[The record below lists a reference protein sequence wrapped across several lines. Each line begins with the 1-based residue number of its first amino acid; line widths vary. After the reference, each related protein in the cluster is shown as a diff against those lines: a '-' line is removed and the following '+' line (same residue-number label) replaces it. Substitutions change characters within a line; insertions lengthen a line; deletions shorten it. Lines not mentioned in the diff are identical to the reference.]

1 MVSGNRVLGRT
12 YGVWEQGVWG
22 GKCMVSGNRVFGG
35 KMYGVWEQGVWGKN
49 VWCLVQGA
57 GENIWCLGT
66 GCWGEY
72 MVSGNRVLGRIY
84 GVWQQGAGENVC
96 SYRILV
102 RGNGVNS
109 QLDRPRCR

>member
-1 MVSGNRVLGRT
+1 MYGVWDRVLGRM
-12 YGVWEQGVWG
+12 YGVWDQGVWEENVWFLEQG
-22 GKCMVSGNRVFGG
+22 AGENVWCLGPGCLGG
-35 KMYGVWEQGVWGKN
+35 KMYGVWD
-49 VWCLVQGA
+49 
-57 GENIWCLGT
+57 
-66 GCWGEY
+66 
-72 MVSGNRVLGRIY
+72 RVLGRIY